1 MRQALKNWNSSH
13 VAGYL
18 QQREIEWKYNPPGA
32 SHMGGVWERQI
43 RTVRK
48 VLSALLKEQV
58 LDDESL
64 NTVMCQAECIVNSRP
79 LTAVSDDVSD
89 LEALTPNHLL
99 TLKHE
104 PVLPPGIFVSQDSYS
119 RRRWRQV
126 QYMADIFWKRW
137 TREYL
142 PLLQRR
148 SKWVTQARDFRPG
161 DVVLLVEDS
170 PRNCWPLARI
180 LAVHRSDD
188 GHVRSVTLKSRD
200 TSSIVRPISKICLLE
215 STAEELDC

>member
-148 SKWVTQARDFRPG
+148 SKWALKPETSDLVMLFCWWKILPGTVGRLPGYLLYIAVTMDMFGQLP
-161 DVVLLVEDS
+161 
-170 PRNCWPLARI
+170 
-180 LAVHRSDD
+180 
-188 GHVRSVTLKSRD
+188 
-200 TSSIVRPISKICLLE
+200 
-215 STAEELDC
+215 